1 MINEHWNKI
10 FKKVES
16 ENLGWYEK
24 DFYQTLK
31 FINSIDRLSEKS
43 VFIAGTGTSMLA
55 ERLIGKC
62 KILILNDISEEALFI
77 TKKRIGN
84 VKQPVEWLKADIG
97 AELPVENN
105 SIDVWIDRAVLH
117 FLIKEENIDKY
128 FKNLNDKIKVNGY
141 ALLAEFVLHGA
152 PKCAGLELHRY
163 SIEELIERCGKSFE
177 LIQSESYTY
186 INPEGDLRPYIY
198 CLFKKVG

>member
-1 MINEHWNKI
+1 MKR
-10 FKKVES
+10 
-16 ENLGWYEK
+16 
-24 DFYQTLK
+24 D
-31 FINSIDRLSEKS
+31 
-43 VFIAGTGTSMLA
+43 VFIAGTGTSTLA
-55 ERLIGKC
+55 EQLIGKC
-62 KILILNDISEEALFI
+62 KSLILNDISEEALSI
-77 TKKRIGN
+77 SKKRIAK

-97 AELPVENN
+97 AELPIENK

-117 FLIKEENIDKY
+117 FLIDENQIDTY

-141 ALLAEFVLHGA
+141 AFLAEFASHGA

-163 SIEELIERCGKSFE
+163 SIEELIERCGKNFE

-186 INPEGDLRPYIY
+186 INPEGDERPYIY

>member
-10 FKKVES
+10 FKKTES

-31 FINSIDRLSEKS
+31 FLNLIDHLGEKS
-43 VFIAGTGTSMLA
+43 VFIAGTGTSTLA
-55 ERLIGKC
+55 EQLIGKC
-62 KILILNDISEEALFI
+62 KNLILNDISEEALSI
-77 TKKRIGN
+77 SKKRIGK

-97 AELPVENN
+97 AELPIENK

-117 FLIKEENIDKY
+117 FLIDEDQIDTY
-128 FKNLNDKIKVNGY
+128 FKNLNEKINVNGY
-141 ALLAEFVLHGA
+141 ALLAEFASHGA

-163 SIEELIERCGKSFE
+163 SIEELIVRCGKDFE

-186 INPEGDLRPYIY
+186 INPEGDERPYIY
-198 CLFKKVG
+198 CLFKKAY